1 MSSSKKKKPSPV
13 KGQTSIMSFF
23 SQPASV
29 LGAAAGG
36 GRGAP
41 ASPLRVAQDSKAPSS
56 PEIVMGDAESSEDEE
71 GGGAVGMSEVQT
83 DSQIDRMCDGGDGA
97 AGGGGEFPNTDS
109 QLDRYEAELDGG
121 GVAAAGAAGAV
132 GAAGEAEEDEGNEM
146 ETDVV
151 VVVEDTAE
159 DMQEEEEEEE
169 EEDEEQQ
176 QEEQQQE
183 QQPALDD
190 EPVAGKRQGHND
202 RRACMMVL
210 L

>member
-169 EEDEEQQ
+169 EEEEQQ

-202 RRACMMVL
+202 RRACMVVL